1 MSEGRAAQQAASAR
15 AARTES
21 IEEAPHLQA
30 VPLFEGDRIPVP
42 RPAGPVEGALS
53 YGRKVAA
60 ITEMEVRKLLHNQ
73 WDVITRSVQPVL
85 WLLLFGGVFGR
96 LRVLPPGYGSYL
108 DFVAPGILCQSVLTI
123 SIFQGIMVIWERDQG
138 TLQKFLVSPM
148 PRSALVLGK
157 GLGAGV
163 KGALQALTI
172 SVLAVIMGVHLT
184 LNPLHWLAV
193 VVVVFL
199 GANFFATVSLVIAAL
214 VRDRERVQGLGQL
227 IMMPLFFASNALY
240 PIAIMPAYVSTI
252 ASLNPLSYMVDA
264 LRELMVQG
272 TAVHYGLPL
281 DFGILAVVNV
291 TIVVIAA
298 RLYPRVVQ

>member
-1 MSEGRAAQQAASAR
+1 MSEVSAAQQVVSAR
-15 AARTES
+15 AAEQQREY
-21 IEEAPHLQA
+21 EV
-30 VPLFEGDRIPVP
+30 VPLP
-42 RPAGPVEGALS
+42 GPSSRGEEVLA
-53 YGRKVAA
+53 YGMKVMA

-73 WDVITRSVQPVL
+73 WDIVTRSIQPVL

-96 LRVLPPGYGSYL
+96 LRVLPPGFGSYI
-108 DFVAPGILCQSVLTI
+108 DFVAPGILAQSVLTI

-163 KGALQALTI
+163 KGVIQALAI
-172 SVLAVIMGVHLT
+172 SVLALLMGVHLSA
-184 LNPLHWLAV
+184 NPLHWLGVLVA
-193 VVVVFL
+193 VFL

-240 PIAIMPAYVSTI
+240 PIQVMPAYVSTI
-252 ASLNPLSYMVDA
+252 ASLNPLSYMVDG
-264 LRELMVQG
+264 LRELMVVG
-272 TAVHYGLPL
+272 SVVHYGLL
-281 DFGILAVVNV
+281 ADFGVLLVVNV
-291 TIVVIAA
+291 VIVAIAA
-298 RLYPRVVQ
+298 VLFPRVVQ